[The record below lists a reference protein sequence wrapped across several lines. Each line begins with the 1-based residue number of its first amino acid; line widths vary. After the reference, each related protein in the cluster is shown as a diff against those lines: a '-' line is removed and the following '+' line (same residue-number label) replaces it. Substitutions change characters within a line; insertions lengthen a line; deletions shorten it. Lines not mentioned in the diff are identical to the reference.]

1 MTQPR
6 RDGETISTAAGMIN
20 RLDFKGRVA
29 VITGGAVSIGYAIA
43 QRLAASDQPVYTGAG
58 WLK

>member
-43 QRLAASDQPVYTGAG
+43 QRLAASDQPV
-58 WLK
+58 